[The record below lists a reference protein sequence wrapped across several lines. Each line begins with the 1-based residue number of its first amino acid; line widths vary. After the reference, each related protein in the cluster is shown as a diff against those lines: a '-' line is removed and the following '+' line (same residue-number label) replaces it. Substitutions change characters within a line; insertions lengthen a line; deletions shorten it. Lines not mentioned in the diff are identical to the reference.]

1 MLLGGELPLL
11 FFVPAL
17 QSCFS
22 FYSFDSK
29 CDAGEVS
36 LHLPSSS
43 GGHPVRYESHGGEE
57 GQVRKAGRHACCAWF
72 LGSLLETVC
81 VASDLCVSLIACSYV
96 CYC

>member
-11 FFVPAL
+11 FSCLPYRAVFLSTAL
-17 QSCFS
+17 TQNVMLGKF
-22 FYSFDSK
+22 
-29 CDAGEVS
+29 
-36 LHLPSSS
+36 PSICHAAV